1 MSPLSP
7 PVRIGRGEPVILVDT
22 VLRWGPC
29 CVLTARPVYEPA
41 IIVEYVDGRH
51 QIPAITFRRT
61 ELPKC

>member
-29 CVLTARPVYEPA
+29 CVLSPPACAREPA
-41 IIVEYVDGRH
+41 IIVEYVDGLT
-51 QIPAITFRRT
+51 PITFRRT
-61 ELPKC
+61 ELSKC